1 MASPSSA
8 LVNPLDDPGAVAV
21 AGLLLVILTRLT
33 ALGLPLSA
41 LIAVVASLGLAQL
54 RSGRRGRGE
63 RLRDSR
69 VAAGIEAALQRASQL
84 ALQAERLSAEAVARF
99 QDTSHLEPLAVV
111 QLCCERLRGLPER
124 IAQRRPLLESG
135 GGILL
140 SVDDLQRR
148 LDRAREELRLEA
160 SATLKGERQ
169 RLVDQLQRNLDA
181 ARSGMDAREARLLA
195 LSTRLEQIDGGLRHL
210 QQQVDAQWPSSEA
223 TDAAVAGA
231 IAPLD
236 AALDQIDRLLDA
248 GRDAGPDHRA

>member
-1 MASPSSA
+1 MASLRSP
-8 LVNPLDDPGAVAV
+8 LVNPLDDPWAVAA
-21 AGLLLVILTRLT
+21 AGLLLVALHRLT
-33 ALGLPLSA
+33 ALGLPLSV
-41 LIAVVASLGLAQL
+41 LIAVVASLGLAKL
-54 RSGRRGRGE
+54 RTRRSRRGE

-69 VAAGIEAALQRASQL
+69 VTAGIEAALQRASQL
-84 ALQAERLSAEAVARF
+84 ALQAELLSSEAVARF
-99 QDTSHLEPLAVV
+99 QDASHLELLGVV

-124 IAQRRPLLESG
+124 IAQRRPLLESD

-140 SVDDLQRR
+140 PVDELQRR
-148 LDRAREELRLEA
+148 LERAGEELRQES
-160 SATLKGERQ
+160 SATLKRERQ

-210 QQQVDAQWPSSEA
+210 QQQVDAQWPSSDA

-236 AALDQIDRLLDA
+236 EALEQIDRLLDA
-248 GRDAGPDHRA
+248 GKDAGP